1 MFAFNSSPNNIQHT
15 SFFRPDF
22 TYEVES
28 DQMRGTPMRW
38 FFRSVSQI
46 QVEQYPPLLIT
57 RNRKTWAWVLSNQ
70 YVTLY
75 GNQFHCK

>member
-1 MFAFNSSPNNIQHT
+1 MFAFNSSPNNIQHI

-28 DQMRGTPMRW
+28 EMMRGMPMRW
-38 FFRSVSQI
+38 FFRSANQI
-46 QVEQYPPLLIT
+46 QVEQYPPLLVT
-57 RNRKTWAWVLSNQ
+57 RNLKTWSWVLSNQ

-75 GNQFHCK
+75 GNQYHDK